1 MAQRVGPVSGRKGA
15 QLYRESPEAISVR
28 NPCSTRPS
36 PAKWISGVFLG
47 QRYGQVRDHVIGG
60 YRAGARPKKDKGRR
74 GGEEVSSINGKDWK

>member
-1 MAQRVGPVSGRKGA
+1 MP
-15 QLYRESPEAISVR
+15 RERAEGSTAVPKSPEAISVR

-36 PAKWISGVFLG
+36 PAEEIIESYSG
-47 QRYGQVRDHVIGG
+47 RWWDQVRDHVIGG